1 MEQFETKVSGMT
13 CGGCVNS
20 VTRALK
26 AVPGVTQ
33 AEVDLAAEQ
42 ATVTY
47 DAAQTSPAALR
58 EAIVAAGFDVA

>member
-20 VTRALK
+20 VTRALN
-26 AVPGVTQ
+26 AVPGVKQ
-33 AEVDLAAEQ
+33 AEVDLATGQ
-42 ATVTY
+42 ASVDF